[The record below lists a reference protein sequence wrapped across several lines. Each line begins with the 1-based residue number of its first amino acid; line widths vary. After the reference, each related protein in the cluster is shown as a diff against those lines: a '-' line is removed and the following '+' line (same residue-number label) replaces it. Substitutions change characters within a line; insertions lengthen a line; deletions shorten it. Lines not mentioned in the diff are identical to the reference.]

1 MQIIQDDQDDGG
13 DDKRGGRWALPR
25 QQRRQG
31 ELEQQHPGP
40 RRPQWRQLRQ
50 QLEPGETIAAS
61 NFGRNR
67 HRNNFNDNKKKSNPR
82 QNNFFSLFLS
92 FSLVETTNNDTK
104 IPIDRQWNWR
114 WNF

>member
-13 DDKRGGRWALPR
+13 GDKRGGRWALPR

-40 RRPQWRQLRQ
+40 RRPQWRQ

-67 HRNNFNDNKKKSNPR
+67 HRNNFNDNKKNQTLAR
-82 QNNFFSLFLS
+82 ITFSLFLS
-92 FSLVETTNNDTK
+92 
-104 IPIDRQWNWR
+104 R
-114 WNF
+114 